1 MAAHS
6 AFAEDTTAVGDQR
19 AEHRFEP
26 APAAVSGGD
35 GVFEHVLLAVDPEMD
50 ERVAEVAL
58 SVAASHG
65 ARVDALSVV
74 RMNAS
79 VDHWDVVV
87 ERREERAEEA
97 LDAVGDAAADHD
109 LSVEKRLR
117 YGTPAEEIAK
127 YAEHHDVDLVVV
139 GEPSRSGLRRF
150 LSPKSVT
157 DRVRRSTAAP
167 VLTV

>member
-6 AFAEDTTAVGDQR
+6 VFADESTATGEQR
-19 AEHRFEP
+19 AEPRSEP
-26 APAAVSGGD
+26 TPADASNED
-35 GVFEHVLLAVDPEMD
+35 GAFEHILLAVGPEMD

-58 SVAASHG
+58 SVAAGHG

-79 VDHWDVVV
+79 VDHWDMVV
-87 ERREERAEEA
+87 ERREERAEKA
-97 LDAVGDAAADHD
+97 LDDIGDAAADRD
-109 LSVEKRLR
+109 LSVTKRLR
-117 YGTPAEEIAK
+117 YGTPAEEIEK
-127 YAEHHDVDLVVV
+127 YADYHGVDLVVV
-139 GEPSRSGLRRF
+139 GEPSRSGLRRL

-157 DRVRRSTAAP
+157 DRVRQSTSAP